1 MRNVKFRLSSALKK
15 CVWKPFISFYLS
27 AAGVRD
33 IAAQTVKK
41 RKIQIYLQK
50 WSLQGGK
57 RVIMRLYKR
66 LGSQK
71 NLLLR
76 NVFQVYS
83 ILYTIR
89 LAVSSGA
96 GLHWGL

>member
-1 MRNVKFRLSSALKK
+1 MKK
-15 CVWKPFISFYLS
+15 CVLKPFISFYLS

-33 IAAQTVKK
+33 IAAQTGKSEKVRFIFKSGLY
-41 RKIQIYLQK
+41 R
-50 WSLQGGK
+50 GDK

>member
-1 MRNVKFRLSSALKK
+1 M
-15 CVWKPFISFYLS
+15 KPFISFYLS
-27 AAGVRD
+27 AAGVRG

-50 WSLQGGK
+50 WSLQGGGK